1 MHKESKV
8 IIVNDT
14 KNTFTYDIPL
24 DYGENSM
31 PLFFNLH
38 NRDSLTPIRVL
49 VFYHQ
54 KFVADLSR
62 KLTLFK
68 PSFTTNWK
76 SAVPSNKM
84 LCNMNGGVPNL
95 DLKPIE
101 ILCIL
106 KVNMESNHYALM
118 NMYLIYRMASISS
131 IPYGSVRFNFP

>member
-1 MHKESKV
+1 MHNREM
-8 IIVNDT
+8 
-14 KNTFTYDIPL
+14 TFTYNIPL
-24 DYGENSM
+24 ECSEDAL
-31 PLFFNLH
+31 PLLFNPH
-38 NRDSLTPIRVL
+38 NQYSLTSIRVL

-68 PSFTTNWK
+68 PSLTTNWK

-118 NMYLIYRMASISS
+118 NMYLIYRMALISS